1 MSGGFSCLKQ
11 EMRCNM
17 NRKIE
22 VKSRD
27 KDSRHSSTNCY
38 TVVGGVVRGRLD
50 PEDVDLYRF
59 MVGGLQAK

>member
-1 MSGGFSCLKQ
+1 
-11 EMRCNM
+11 MRCNM

-22 VKSRD
+22 AKSRET
-27 KDSRHSSTNCY
+27 DSRHSSTSCY